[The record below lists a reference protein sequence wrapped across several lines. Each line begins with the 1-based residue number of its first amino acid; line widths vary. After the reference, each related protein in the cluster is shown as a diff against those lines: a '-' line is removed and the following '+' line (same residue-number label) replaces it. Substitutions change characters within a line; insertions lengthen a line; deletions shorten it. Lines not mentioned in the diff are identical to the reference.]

1 MWSGLHSSVTPKW
14 PVQHPCTGIQHRSGQ
29 GEACT
34 HLPALTIQIIP
45 SHPVKLEPGSHTK
58 PRIAARPGV
67 CDKLWVRDA
76 PSPLCA
82 HFVIY
87 KQDSNLCTHRGAM
100 RRISQRLE
108 ICRSS
113 TELHE

>member
-14 PVQHPCTGIQHRSGQ
+14 PVQHPCTGIQRRSGQ